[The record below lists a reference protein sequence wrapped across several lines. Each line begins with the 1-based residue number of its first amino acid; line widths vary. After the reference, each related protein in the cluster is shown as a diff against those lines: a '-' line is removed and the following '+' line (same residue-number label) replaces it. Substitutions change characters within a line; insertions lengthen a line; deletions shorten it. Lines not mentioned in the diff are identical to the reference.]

1 MDAIGVEQ
9 FRRMKLAVDRLYFVA
24 SLLQGGILV
33 YDPRPLTAFSVH
45 SNQSFI
51 VTGSLD
57 AYAKKRC
64 DSAKKFVSDY
74 GEPMK
79 LVEGTPYEEVVK
91 PLLVGSKAVSA
102 VFCPSERNTLRASS
116 FYLLRR
122 QDAYLGYYQEFF
134 LLLGL
139 MAACVFPP
147 LRGLAIRTMYELNG
161 AKR

>member
-1 MDAIGVEQ
+1 M
-9 FRRMKLAVDRLYFVA
+9 
-24 SLLQGGILV
+24 
-33 YDPRPLTAFSVH
+33 
-45 SNQSFI
+45 
-51 VTGSLD
+51 
-57 AYAKKRC
+57 
-64 DSAKKFVSDY
+64 SDY

-147 LRGLAIRTMYELNG
+147 LPVDQNFC
-161 AKR
+161 